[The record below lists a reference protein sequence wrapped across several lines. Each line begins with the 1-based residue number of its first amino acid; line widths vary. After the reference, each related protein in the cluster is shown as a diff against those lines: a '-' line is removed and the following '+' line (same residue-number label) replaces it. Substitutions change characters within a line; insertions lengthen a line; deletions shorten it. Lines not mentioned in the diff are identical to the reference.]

1 MIKQLFMP
9 RRTIG
14 GLTLYQRIPKTVGEY
29 RYAVGT
35 STVKDI
41 RNFKSYAKAI
51 AWMKER
57 KAEL

>member
-14 GLTLYQRIPKTVGEY
+14 GYTLFQRLPKMVGEY

-41 RNFKSYAKAI
+41 KNFKSYAKAI

-57 KAEL
+57 EV